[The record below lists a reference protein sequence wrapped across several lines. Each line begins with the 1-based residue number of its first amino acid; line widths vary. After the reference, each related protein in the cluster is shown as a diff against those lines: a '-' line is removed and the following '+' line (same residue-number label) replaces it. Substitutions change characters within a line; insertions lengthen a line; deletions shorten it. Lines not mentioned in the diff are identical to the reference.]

1 MDADPRARLLAELLD
16 GGAGLAE
23 DGGGL
28 GVGAE
33 YAVGDG
39 DGAGGGG
46 RRWGRR
52 RGRRRRGV
60 GGAGRAVA
68 VGAAVGVVVA
78 VAGLGAG
85 GVVVV
90 VVEAPLG
97 SGPLHCWSGL
107 LPNFDC
113 AGHKCST
120 KLAREAKEGRRDDGG
135 TSGLDLDCFLLP
147 DFNHLLLYLLPSN
160 LTIA

>member
-1 MDADPRARLLAELLD
+1 MDADPRARLLAEFLD

-46 RRWGRR
+46 RR
-52 RGRRRRGV
+52 RGRGRGRGRRGV
-60 GGAGRAVA
+60 GYAGRAVA

-120 KLAREAKEGRRDDGG
+120 KLAREAKEGRRDNGT

-147 DFNHLLLYLLPSN
+147 DFNHLLIYFHP
-160 LTIA
+160 T